1 MQSTEVIFPLD
12 ARPIGVFDSGLGGL
26 TAVRELR
33 RTLPAERIIYFGD
46 TSRVPYGTRS
56 GETILK
62 YARQDLRF
70 LRRFDLK
77 AVLIACGTVSTTS
90 LEPLRAENDI
100 PVLGVVEPSVR
111 RALELTR
118 TGRVGL
124 VATPSS
130 VRSGAYQRLFK
141 ALDPAAEVVAQAC
154 PLLVPLVENG
164 RFRPGDLVA
173 ETLVREYLE
182 PVKAAGVDALVLG
195 CTHYP
200 LLAEIIGA
208 FMGPDT
214 ALVDSGAAAA
224 AALRRQLEET
234 DALAPA
240 GDGQISYYS
249 SDRAEDFRR
258 LAGLF
263 LGEEL
268 TQGVEQID
276 IDRY

>member
-141 ALDPAAEVVAQAC
+141 ALDPAAEVVARAC

>member
-1 MQSTEVIFPLD
+1 M
-12 ARPIGVFDSGLGGL
+12 
-26 TAVRELR
+26 RELR

-46 TSRVPYGTRS
+46 TSRVPYGGRS
-56 GETILK
+56 KETILK

-90 LEPLRAENDI
+90 LGTLRAENNI

-124 VATPSS
+124 AATQAS
-130 VRSGAYQRLFK
+130 VRSGAYQRLFR
-141 ALDPAAEVVAQAC
+141 ALNPAAVIAQAC

-164 RFRPGDLVA
+164 RFRPGDIVV
-173 ETLVREYLE
+173 ETVVREYLA
-182 PVKAAGVDALVLG
+182 PMRAAGVDALVLG

-200 LLAEIIGA
+200 LLAEVIGA

-224 AALRRQLEET
+224 AELRRLLEDT
-234 DALAPA
+234 DAQAPA
-240 GDGQISYYS
+240 GEGGAAYYS

-268 TQGVEQID
+268 SQEVEQID
-276 IDRY
+276 IDRC